1 MSALL
6 DLDDVVAG
14 NPAAQRE
21 LAALRDQVAALTA
34 GRDGA
39 VYVSQKMLEQNTYL
53 VEQSNAPVPAQPAAA
68 KGSTHCDECGCD
80 WLDNGLNPVGC
91 PYCKRNDD
99 KFNPCL
105 NDLVRQVA
113 LMMDDCEEH
122 ADGSISIDCDIS
134 QGFLRRIYDLLN
146 ALEDCGYDAIEPKPA
161 AVPEAVAK
169 ASKLLRAHNEW
180 RRGADNTDAY
190 TATGLGNAIDTVC
203 DHIEEVL
210 GMVSTQIIPADV
222 MNDAARYQ
230 WLKQRSP
237 FGNRAPHIEQY
248 PFQSGFDKV
257 KLPHFTVVG
266 LDDAIDA
273 AIDAAILSA
282 ADTEVKK

>member
-34 GRDGA
+34 ERDGA

-122 ADGSISIDCDIS
+122 ADGTVTIDCDIS

-146 ALEDCGYDAIEPKPA
+146 ALEDCGYDAIDEQPA
-161 AVPEAVAK
+161 VVPEAVASIPVTPDVETLK
-169 ASKLLRAHNEW
+169 RMHVAYWGSATSNYWHENSEPLW
-180 RRGADNTDAY
+180 RKTYSA
-190 TATGLGNAIDTVC
+190 L
-203 DHIEEVL
+203 
-210 GMVSTQIIPADV
+210 
-222 MNDAARYQ
+222 
-230 WLKQRSP
+230 
-237 FGNRAPHIEQY
+237 
-248 PFQSGFDKV
+248 
-257 KLPHFTVVG
+257 
-266 LDDAIDA
+266 
-273 AIDAAILSA
+273 LSA